1 MDFSYEMCYNTAILP
16 IRSMFMN
23 AVKLAGL
30 EPASVFAYFEKL
42 CSIPHGS
49 RNTKAISDYLVSFAK
64 EQNIRYIQ
72 DELNNVLMF
81 QEGTCGYEDHPPV
94 VLHGHMDM
102 VCDQDDSSTI
112 NMETD
117 GLDIAHD
124 GEYVFAKGTTLGGDN
139 GIAVAY
145 ALALLADKTIPHPP
159 LEVIFTVDEE
169 IGMEGAA
176 GVDLSMLKGR
186 TLINMDSEEEGIFT
200 VSCAGG
206 ARGTIHLPVQRRLVY
221 GPCVKLTV
229 EGLQGGH
236 SGVEIHKNRA
246 NANKVMGE
254 FLSRV
259 QQMMPLCIT
268 KLQGGAKDNAIPRSC
283 QVTLVAMGMYI
294 ERINDVA
301 AALQA
306 EIREKYDEPE
316 AIVRGDDVDALGGNA
331 LTTESTAK
339 VIALLNAAPNGVQSW
354 SQDIEGL
361 VQTSLNLGVMTLD
374 EALSMTFAVRSSVN
388 QEKREL
394 LNRLEEL
401 AKFND
406 GTYSEMGDY
415 SAWEYRKDSPLRDT
429 MVKVYSEMFGKD
441 PQVVA
446 IHAGL
451 ECGLLSEKLPGLDC
465 VSMGPD
471 MLDIHTS
478 RERLNIASTERSWK
492 FLLKVLQ
499 SL

>member
-1 MDFSYEMCYNTAILP
+1 MVMQ
-16 IRSMFMN
+16 

-30 EPASVFAYFEKL
+30 NPAPVFGYFEKL

-49 RNTKAISDYLVSFAK
+49 RNTKAISDWLVSVAK
-64 EQNIRYIQ
+64 ELGIRYIQ

-81 QEGTCGYEDHPPV
+81 REGTCGYEDREPV
-94 VLHGHMDM
+94 ILQGHMDM
-102 VCDQDDSSTI
+102 VCEKDEDCPI
-112 NMETD
+112 NMDTD
-117 GLDIAHD
+117 GLDIDHD
-124 GEYVFAKGTTLGGDN
+124 KEWVFANGTTLGGDN

-206 ARGTIHLPVQRRLVY
+206 ARGTIRLPVQRRVVY
-221 GPCVKLTV
+221 GPCIKLTV

-236 SGVEIHKNRA
+236 SGVEIHKNLA

-254 FLSRV
+254 LLSRV
-259 QQMMPLCIT
+259 QGLMPLCIT
-268 KLQGGAKDNAIPRSC
+268 SLSGGAKDNAIPRSS
-283 QVTLVAMGMYI
+283 QVTLVTLGMHP
-294 ERINDVA
+294 ERINDITE
-301 AALQA
+301 ALQK
-306 EIREKYDEPE
+306 EIREQYDEPE
-316 AIVRGDDVDALGGNA
+316 VLIRGDNVDALGGNA
-331 LTTESTAK
+331 LTAESTAK

-354 SQDIEGL
+354 SRDIEGL
-361 VQTSLNLGVMTLD
+361 VQTSLNLGVVTL
-374 EALSMTFAVRSSVN
+374 EEELCLTFAVRSSVN

-394 LNRLEEL
+394 LDRLAEL
-401 AKFND
+401 ARFYD
-406 GTYSEMGDY
+406 AAYSEMGDY
-415 SAWEYRKDSPLRDT
+415 PAWEYRKDSRLRDT
-429 MVKVYSEMFGKD
+429 MVCVYKEMTGKNA
-441 PQVVA
+441 QVVA

-465 VSMGPD
+465 VSIGPI
-471 MLDIHTS
+471 MQDIHTS
-478 RERLNIASTERSWK
+478 RERLNIASTERTWK
-492 FLLKVLQ
+492 FLLEVLKQ
-499 SL
+499 L